1 MDKDKPLTGVKKRK
15 QIDDARKQVFL
26 WVALGS
32 AVVVTCLMVAWNLFQ
47 RIQYQAKVNGEIS
60 KANDQLKQDVDN
72 VAKLQTNINALKTN
86 TLLSKA
92 NLMPEG
98 STVFQVVIDALP
110 TTDDRTTL
118 GASLQDK
125 ILAGS
130 GVTVDQI
137 QLTNDGGSTTS
148 TESDSSG
155 ETSSSSGSIY
165 PTAQPITFKLVLK
178 GSYVAIQK
186 AMTNMESTIRPII
199 INKVVIDGTD
209 AGLQAT
215 IDATTYYSPNVSF
228 TTSEKEVEP

>member
-1 MDKDKPLTGVKKRK
+1 MDKDQPLTGVKKRK

-47 RIQYQAKVNGEIS
+47 RIQYQSKVNAEIDS
-60 KANDQLKQDVDN
+60 ANKQLKEDVDN
-72 VAKLQTNINALKTN
+72 LPKLQSNIDALKAN
-86 TLLSKA
+86 TLLSKT
-92 NLMPEG
+92 NLMSDG

-118 GASLQDK
+118 GASLQEK

-130 GVTVDQI
+130 GATVDQI
-137 QLTNDGGSTTS
+137 QVMNDGSVTT
-148 TESDSSG
+148 SDSS
-155 ETSSSSGSIY
+155 TNSSSSTGSIY

-178 GSYVAIQK
+178 GSYISIQK
-186 AMTNMESTIRPII
+186 AMTNIESTIRPII

-228 TTSEKEVEP
+228 KTSEKEVEP